1 MRKTVK
7 IDSKDER
14 YSTMMNMAAEATRLE
29 NLRIVVRGAENRK
42 DSIPS
47 IRKYGLDFYVAG
59 STAEASVFKGS
70 YTEEE
75 LAVACRNTLKDAR
88 IAEIQNAI
96 FGGHLQT
103 IDEWDPVVGEECM
116 YVLTNMTSC
125 NGAGAMFCDVLLEK
139 IQTKL
144 DCDYYLLP
152 SSIHEVIIV
161 PDEGGYDRGELDA
174 MVRMINA
181 TEVDANDRLAD
192 HVFYYTDGKLA

>member
-1 MRKTVK
+1 MRQTIEIGKN
-7 IDSKDER
+7 DER

-42 DSIPS
+42 DRIPS

-75 LAVACRNTLKDAR
+75 LAVACRNTMRDAR
-88 IAEIQNAI
+88 LAEIQSAI
-96 FGGHLQT
+96 FGGHLVT
-103 IDEWDPVVGEECM
+103 VDEWEPAVGEECM

-125 NGAGAMFCDVLLEK
+125 NGSGAIFCDELLEK

-161 PDEGGYDRGELDA
+161 PDEGGYDRSELDA
-174 MVRMINA
+174 MVKTINA

-192 HVFYYTDGKLA
+192 HVFYYSGGRLA

>member
-1 MRKTVK
+1 MRQTVE
-7 IDSKDER
+7 IDSKDAR
-14 YSTMMNMAAEATRLE
+14 YSAMMDMAVEATRPE
-29 NLRIVVRGAENRK
+29 SLRIVVRGAENRK

-59 STAEASVFKGS
+59 STAEATVFKGHF
-70 YTEEE
+70 TEEE
-75 LAVACRNTLKDAR
+75 LAMACRNTMKDAR
-88 IAEIQNAI
+88 IAEIQNTF

-103 IDEWDPVVGEECM
+103 IDEWTPVIGESGM

-125 NGAGAMFCDVLLEK
+125 NGAGAMFCNELLEK

-144 DCDYYLLP
+144 DCDFYLLP

-161 PDEGGYDRGELDA
+161 PDEGGYDRSELDA
-174 MVRMINA
+174 MVRTINA